1 MSKVNLGMAK
11 VALTL
16 NGRAYTVAC
25 AEGQEDRLRY
35 LASKL
40 DARLKTVA
48 RSAMSAS
55 DAHLLAVVGL
65 MMVDELEDAQKEARE
80 LRVAQPT
87 DQEKAVLAEEVLK
100 QKQGEETAIAEML
113 EKLSTRLDT
122 MAEKLENIESF
133 IE

>member
-1 MSKVNLGMAK
+1 MAK

-25 AEGQEDRLRY
+25 ADGQEERLQY

-65 MMVDELEDAQKEARE
+65 MMIDELEDVYKEVRKLRATQPSSEEVAAQNDQALALKKQEEVA
-80 LRVAQPT
+80 VAQ
-87 DQEKAVLAEEVLK
+87 
-100 QKQGEETAIAEML
+100 IL
-113 EKLSTRLDT
+113 EKLSSRLDI